1 MNIDISNKTALV
13 CGSSQGIGK
22 AIAVELALLGANVIL
37 FARNE
42 SGLKEVV
49 ELLNTSKGQQHEYLV
64 ADFNNV
70 DNVKQ
75 MIEDFVAK
83 GNIIN
88 ILVNNSGGPSG
99 GPITEAGEEE
109 FLETFKRH
117 LLCNQVLVKAV
128 KEGMIT
134 SGYGRIVNIIST
146 SVKEPLA
153 GLGVSNTIRGAVA
166 SWAKT
171 MAGELGP
178 HGITVNNVLPGATN
192 TVRLESLIEIKSKKT
207 GQSVDEIKGEWLN
220 KIPMNRF
227 ADASEIANAV
237 AFLVSPAAGYI
248 NGINLPVDGGRTGC
262 L

>member
-1 MNIDISNKTALV
+1 MNLNLSNKTALV

-22 AIAVELALLGANVIL
+22 AIALELALLGSNVIL

-42 SGLKEVV
+42 SGLKEVK
-49 ELLNTSKGQQHEYLV
+49 ELLDTSKNQQHDYLI

-70 DNVKQ
+70 DNVKHT
-75 MIEDFVAK
+75 IEDYITK

-99 GPITEAGEEE
+99 GPITEAGQEE
-109 FLETFKRH
+109 FLETFTRH
-117 LLCNQVLVKAV
+117 LLCNQTLVQVV

-134 SGYGRIVNIIST
+134 SSYGRIVNIIST

-166 SWAKT
+166 SWSKT
-171 MAGELGP
+171 MAGELGT

-192 TVRLESLIEIKSKKT
+192 TVRLESLIKIKSEKT
-207 GQSVDEIKGEWLN
+207 GQSVDEIKGDWLN
-220 KIPMNRF
+220 KIPLNRF

-248 NGINLPVDGGRTGC
+248 NGINLPVDGGRTSC